1 MITSLLRQRAGA
13 LMSLWVIAALQVGCS
28 GGGEIVAGGGI
39 GGTGVTVVSVGTV
52 TGFGSVIVNGVAFD
66 TTGAEVFVE
75 NLSKGTGNSAVLQ
88 HLSAGMVVRV
98 EGSFA
103 EDGSAS
109 ADRVFF
115 SNYLKGVVE
124 SISELDSI
132 SKQAVILGQTIL
144 INDRTVFH
152 NVNPVSI
159 AAGMVLEVSG
169 YDDDLGRIFATY
181 VNKVAD
187 SLPLDGRVEIKG
199 VVQDVIPPLQSFKIR
214 QLTVDY
220 SGADLGGLGGN
231 ALEAGQLVK
240 IIGRPETPNQLVAES
255 IDLEEEFGS
264 RAFDVVDLEGI
275 ITQAGAP
282 GEFGIGR
289 YTIRVDQATSFINL
303 TPQDL
308 NPGTRVV
315 VHGALTDRVILAAQI
330 LLPERIR
337 IESNV
342 SSIDFDNKSLVLEGL
357 EPARVFAT
365 ETTRILGIESVFDD
379 IAPGNHVRVLG
390 RRTGSDILASSI
402 VVTPTNDS
410 VNLAGPVDTV
420 SQPIIV
426 ILGIEV
432 DTSLIPSDEFKGV
445 GGKPVSSGE
454 FFGTLRPA
462 DSVVVEGVLQAG
474 TVNWLTISLE

>member
-1 MITSLLRQRAGA
+1 MA
-13 LMSLWVIAALQVGCS
+13 LWVIAALQVGCS
-28 GGGEIVAGGGI
+28 GGGDIVAGGGI
-39 GGTGVTVVSVGTV
+39 GGTGVTVASVGTV
-52 TGFGSVIVNGVAFD
+52 TGFGSVIVNGVAYD
-66 TTGAEVFVE
+66 TTGTEVFVE
-75 NLSKGTGNSAVLQ
+75 NRSKGTGNSVVLQ
-88 HLSAGMVVRV
+88 QLSEGMVVRV

-124 SISELDSI
+124 SISELDSV

-144 INDRTVFH
+144 MDDRTVFH

-231 ALEAGQLVK
+231 APEAGQLVK
-240 IIGRPETPNQLVAES
+240 VTGRLETLNKLNQLVAES

-282 GEFGIGR
+282 GEFRIGR

-303 TPQDL
+303 TPQHL
-308 NPGTRVV
+308 IPGTRVV
-315 VHGALTDRVILAAQI
+315 VHGALTDRVILAGQI
-330 LLPERIR
+330 LLPERIMMA
-337 IESNV
+337 SNV
-342 SSIDFDNKSLVLEGL
+342 RSIDPGDRSLVLEGL
-357 EPARVFAT
+357 ETARVSAT

-379 IAPGNHVRVLG
+379 IAPGNHVRVWG
-390 RRTGSDILASSI
+390 RRTGGDILASSI
-402 VVTPTNDS
+402 VVTPANDS

-420 SQPIIV
+420 SEPIIF
-426 ILGIEV
+426 ILGIRV
-432 DTSLIPSDEFKGV
+432 DTSLIPSDGFKGA

-454 FFGTLRPA
+454 FFGILRPA
-462 DSVVVEGVLQAG
+462 DRVAVEGVLQAR